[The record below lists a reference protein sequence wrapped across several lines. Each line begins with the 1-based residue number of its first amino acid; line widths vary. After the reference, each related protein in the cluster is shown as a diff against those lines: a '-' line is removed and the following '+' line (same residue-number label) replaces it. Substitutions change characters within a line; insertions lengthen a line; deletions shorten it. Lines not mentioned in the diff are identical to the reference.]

1 LVASGE
7 RIYFFHF
14 RILIFHFLIPAIS
27 VLKIQAQFS
36 LMDSDLAVIGGVGFA
51 LEGLEDEVETPYG
64 KVAII
69 RSRMKGIKVAF
80 ISRHGADHLPP
91 HKVNYRAIISA
102 AKRSGASAVIS
113 TNTVGSMAGH
123 PMGSI
128 FLPSDFVEFTK
139 CRPNTFFEEK
149 AVHVDMSRPYCPVLR
164 NSLAEAARSLGH
176 HVAEGVYVC
185 AEGPH
190 LESPAQIR
198 MMRQFGDV
206 VGMTGY
212 PEVALAREA
221 ALCYA
226 TLCIVT
232 NPAAGMAGGIDLA
245 ISEITDLMN
254 KCQESVR
261 EVIYQAAQI
270 IPEERSCGCKDAL
283 DKATL

>member
-1 LVASGE
+1 MN
-7 RIYFFHF
+7 
-14 RILIFHFLIPAIS
+14 P
-27 VLKIQAQFS
+27 
-36 LMDSDLAVIGGVGFA
+36 DLAVIGGLGFA

-64 KVAII
+64 RVPIV
-69 RSRMKGIKVAF
+69 RCRMKGQKIVF
-80 ISRHGADHLPP
+80 ISRHGDRHLPP

-102 AKRSGASAVIS
+102 AKISGVGAIIS
-113 TNTVGSMAGH
+113 TNTVGSMTGH
-123 PMGSI
+123 PLGSI

-164 NSLAEAARSLGH
+164 TSLAEAARSLGQQ
-176 HVAEGVYVC
+176 VAEGVYVC
-185 AEGPH
+185 AQGPH

-226 TLCIVT
+226 TLCIIT
-232 NPAAGMAGGIDLA
+232 NPAAGMGDGVDLA
-245 ISEITDLMN
+245 VSEFADLVN
-254 KCQESVR
+254 KCQEIVR
-261 EVIYQAAQI
+261 EIIYLAAQK
-270 IPEERSCGCKDAL
+270 IPDPRSCGCQDAL
-283 DKATL
+283 ENAAL

>member
-1 LVASGE
+1 MN
-7 RIYFFHF
+7 
-14 RILIFHFLIPAIS
+14 P
-27 VLKIQAQFS
+27 
-36 LMDSDLAVIGGVGFA
+36 DLAVIGGVGFV
-51 LEGLEDEVETPYG
+51 LEGMEDEVETPYG
-64 KVAII
+64 RVPVVHT
-69 RSRMKGIKVAF
+69 RMKGQKIVF
-80 ISRHGADHLPP
+80 ISRHGGDHLPP

-102 AKRSGASAVIS
+102 AKRSGANAVIS
-113 TNTVGSMAGH
+113 INTVGSMAGH
-123 PMGSI
+123 PLGSV

-164 NSLAEAARSLGH
+164 ASLADAARSLGLP
-176 HVAEGVYVC
+176 VVEGVYVC

-226 TLCIVT
+226 SLCIVT
-232 NPAAGMAGGIDLA
+232 NPAAGMAGGNDLA
-245 ISEITDLMN
+245 VSDIADFMS
-254 KCQESVR
+254 KSR
-261 EVIYQAAQI
+261 EVVRGIIYQAAQN
-270 IPEERSCGCKDAL
+270 IPDPRSCGCKDAL
-283 DKATL
+283 DNAAL